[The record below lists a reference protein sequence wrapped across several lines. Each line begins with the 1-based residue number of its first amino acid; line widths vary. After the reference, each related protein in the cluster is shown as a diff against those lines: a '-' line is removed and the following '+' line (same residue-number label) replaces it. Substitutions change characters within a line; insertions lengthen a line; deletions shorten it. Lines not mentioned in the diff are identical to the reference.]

1 MDQMEFGKKFK
12 KNGYIIVDQILNENQ
27 VNDLR
32 KDLHK
37 EFKEKETFGIYLHN
51 LKNKSLASKI
61 LLLLKDEKLKSQ
73 LNSMKNFFGKN
84 ATLLPRFQI
93 VKNYHVNLKETHGW
107 HRDCGGE
114 MRYDYCRDIL
124 YNDKYLF
131 SKVGIYLQENTDFGG
146 SIDIIKNSHLNFSH
160 YRSFIRKI
168 KNIPLRIIGFINTK
182 FNNLYN
188 IISEN
193 FYMFLLNGK
202 KLFPKKGSAIIFDTR
217 LIHRGSPIS
226 KSKYGEVKF
235 EKGTYQASLNE
246 KNDKY
251 TIYCH
256 FGSSESVDSLMYDLT
271 KRQNNKEEM
280 NLWLEQMKFISTLD
294 KELYTEMSQIIEPI
308 TEKYL

>member
-12 KNGYIIVDQILNENQ
+12 KNGYLIVDQILSDNQ

-32 KDLHK
+32 KDLNK
-37 EFKEKETFGIYLHN
+37 EFKEKETFAIYLHN

-61 LLLLKDEKLKSQ
+61 LLILKDEKLKSQ
-73 LNSMKNFFGKN
+73 LNSMKKFFGKN

-114 MRYDYCRDIL
+114 MRYGYCKDIL
-124 YNDKYLF
+124 YNNKYLF
-131 SKVGIYLQENTDFGG
+131 SKVGIYLQENTDYGG
-146 SIDIIKNSHLNFSH
+146 SIDIIKNSHLNFSY
-160 YRSFIRKI
+160 YRSIIRKI
-168 KNIPLRIIGFINTK
+168 KNIPLRIISFINIK

-188 IISEN
+188 RISED
-193 FYMFLLNGK
+193 FFMFFLNGK

-235 EKGTYQASLNE
+235 EKGTYKASLNE

-271 KRQNNKEEM
+271 KRKNNKKEM
-280 NLWLEQMKFISTLD
+280 HLWLEQMKFISTLD
-294 KELYTEMSQIIEPI
+294 KELYSQISQIIDPI
-308 TEKYL
+308 SEKYL